1 MAPNCVVRMAP
12 EDPSRTQ
19 DREDRA
25 KTVARCVSESVAL
38 INSRSPGAVTEHPAS
53 GFLVA
58 NCYFLLSDAYKRRRG
73 MEDSRTH
80 KYKVAAL
87 TAATIMALRPIR
99 ISNTVVVSVRVA
111 FANQQCAMRA
121 AQALLGLDL
130 ERLDGDFLRRLYDS
144 VLDRI
149 ELPCFANYLEA
160 FETAFTPPRQVTFAE
175 VETAVPFNEHNVLQL
190 SSAELASLES
200 LINQFTTLEA
210 ACGHPFFRALFGW
223 TRWWR
228 D

>member
-1 MAPNCVVRMAP
+1 MAP
-12 EDPSRTQ
+12 EDPSRRR

-25 KTVARCVSESVAL
+25 KTIARCVAQSVDF
-38 INSRSPGAVTEHPAS
+38 INSRSPNAVIGHPAA
-53 GFLVA
+53 GFTVA

-99 ISNTVVVSVRVA
+99 VTDTVVVSAQVA
-111 FANQQCAMRA
+111 FANQQCSMRA

-130 ERLDGDFLRRLYDS
+130 ERVDVDFLRRLYDS

-149 ELPCFANYLEA
+149 ELPCLGKYLAALEA
-160 FETAFTPPRQVTFAE
+160 AFAPPRQVTFE
-175 VETAVPFNEHNVLQL
+175 EIENAVPFDSHNIIEL
-190 SSAELASLES
+190 SREELASVES
-200 LINQFTTLEA
+200 LINQFTTLEIA
-210 ACGHPFFRALFGW
+210 YGHPFLRILSEW
-223 TRWWR
+223 RRWWS
-228 D
+228 